1 MSGRMFGTVSLSHHS
16 VKYLFFH
23 TIKPNGDR
31 GCYSVYH
38 VTLFCVLLKKVS
50 QVLKTTRLG
59 TEILVSSHI
68 ASKDVSKFSAVHL
81 VHSEVM
87 SSRYWR
93 LYGHGIRCC
102 AGNS

>member
-38 VTLFCVLLKKVS
+38 VTLFMCSIEES
-50 QVLKTTRLG
+50 Q
-59 TEILVSSHI
+59 SSV
-68 ASKDVSKFSAVHL
+68 KDHEAGERDFGKQSYSFQ
-81 VHSEVM
+81 
-87 SSRYWR
+87 
-93 LYGHGIRCC
+93 RCL
-102 AGNS
+102 